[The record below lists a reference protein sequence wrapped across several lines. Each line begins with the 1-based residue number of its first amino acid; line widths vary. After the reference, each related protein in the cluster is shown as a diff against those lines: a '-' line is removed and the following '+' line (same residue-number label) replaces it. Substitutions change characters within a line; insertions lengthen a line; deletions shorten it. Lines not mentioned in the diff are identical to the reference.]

1 MRLSFLP
8 GELHLNKED
17 SGSYVITVQSEEV
30 LRTSQE
36 RKALAKFNAL
46 RREMEAQF
54 PPHELSLEEKRAILQ
69 KWITDSKVALGYN
82 SLRTPKKKISTTRTF
97 G

>member
-1 MRLSFLP
+1 MKLSFMP

-17 SGSYVITVQSEEV
+17 SGSYVVIVQGVEI

-54 PPHELSLEEKRAILQ
+54 PPHELSLDEKRTILQ
-69 KWITDSKVALGYN
+69 RWITDSKVALAHN
-82 SLRTPKKKISTTRTF
+82 SLRVPKKKISTTRTF